1 MAQTQEQILG
11 AIRPT
16 LFIGLGGTGKEVL
29 LRLRRKFYERLG
41 RPGLPCTAYLWAD
54 TDTRDVMAQG
64 ERMDEIY
71 QAVTFQPHEQITL
84 LEGKVG
90 TNLSGMF
97 TNRGEWEHIH
107 NWLHPEVERFGTEI
121 SDGAGGVRTVGR
133 LTFFYNFGNRINN
146 LIPDALNSIN
156 TQQAINAT
164 KQLFQ
169 DRRMGTVELIPE
181 PQVFIV
187 CSLAGGTGCGTV
199 LDTVFY
205 LRYLSQQAGIP
216 IERFVGILF
225 MPNVFYTTAKDEVA
239 QRSYGNAYA
248 ALKELEFYT
257 LRLKQDEDQSIDY
270 HVEWNGGHPLQIQG
284 PPFSIAYIEEMK
296 NEGGIGLDPNR
307 RDEIFSMVAE
317 SLLLDFMPGPFST
330 QKRSHY
336 SNVVQYLSG
345 VHGANISSGGVVLP
359 QEFARR
365 YASFGMSKIEIPLD
379 ALKGAAAARLA
390 SEIAAYINRDTEDPH
405 IMTNV
410 LDDMAQRQLD
420 AHGLENRYGTA
431 WKESIRTALAAIFRG
446 LTIRDRSQVDELET
460 SLKAFEDQYINT
472 RGTDSTKWGV
482 AIDLIRKSSGRVSQ
496 DVNNTLL
503 EWLSSSLDNDARGLR
518 AVLGDSGYLRY
529 MTENLRALYTPLR
542 EGVSPTY
549 DEWQRAAEADADA
562 YEARKNVALRD
573 LREAISSLGVA
584 GLAAR
589 EWTIRKLLERLHE
602 AEEQYALARAATVLY
617 QETKR
622 IAESGVRFLSQ
633 KRPEMDKFQ
642 ESIATLVKSFE
653 NKYREF
659 VSFSEQ
665 VLFIRFFDYEKDWG
679 TFYKLDVDINEQS
692 MEVNPSAEYRRFL
705 ERNFGGN
712 ATLTDLI
719 DIHPRQGEK
728 EIRRLLAE
736 FSENRFWNDFEA
748 HPRNIDVLKHSQ
760 MNDKW
765 NESIERMVRSAMPMI
780 RRETHLS
787 GRPLQIQ
794 RRAYLGVFKD
804 EGQPY
809 ERFIEEVRRRLM
821 GIGFTEQEINV
832 QPTDK
837 PWEVYLYLVTY
848 AFPLSAL
855 PIVTTDCHKAYFD
868 FYQALRNAQITNR
881 KYQIPLHLSEAWE
894 GKFEDLMVYKDD
906 EARRVKESREILL
919 FGAILKILGLT
930 EARGRVLYNYRLGA
944 PSFRVVTIGP
954 KREAIEVLRND
965 NALRPRFIEAINQ
978 RETSLSKEDLE
989 AYYWTIQY
997 LRFSNQFT
1005 VGSPE
1010 LTLLEEKNNDIYGR
1024 LTGPNRVA
1032 AETLDL
1038 EGGKDDERAE
1048 RAKKKLKN
1056 KVEWVGDLPVLA
1068 GMESWKKP
1076 TGG

>member
-1 MAQTQEQILG
+1 MSQSQEQILG

-41 RPGLPCTAYLWAD
+41 RPGLPCTSYLWAD

-84 LEGKVG
+84 LEGSVG

-97 TNRGEWEHIH
+97 TNRGEWRHIH
-107 NWLHPEVERFGTEI
+107 DWLHPEVERFGTEI

-133 LTFFYNFGNRINN
+133 LTFFYHFGNRINN

-169 DRRMGTVELIPE
+169 DRKMGIVELIPE

-199 LDTVFY
+199 LDTVFF

-216 IERFVGILF
+216 IDRFVGILF

-257 LRLKQDEDQSIDY
+257 LRLKQDEDLSIDY
-270 HVEWNGGHPLQIQG
+270 HVEWNGGHRLQIQG

-296 NEGGIGLDPNR
+296 NEGGIGLDPNN

-345 VHGANISSGGVVLP
+345 VQGANIASGGVVLP

-379 ALKGAAAARLA
+379 SLKAAAAALLA
-390 SEIAAYINRDTEDPH
+390 SEIASYINRDTEDPH
-405 IMTNV
+405 IMTSV

-420 AHGLENRYGTA
+420 AGGLENRYGTA
-431 WKESIRTALAAIFRG
+431 WKESIRNALGTIFRG
-446 LTIRDRSQVDELET
+446 RAIKERGQVDELEMA
-460 SLKAFEDQYINT
+460 LKAFEEQYIST
-472 RGTDSTKWGV
+472 RGTDPTKWGV
-482 AIDLIRKSSGRVSQ
+482 AIDLIRKSTGRVSQ

-503 EWLSSSLDNDARGLR
+503 DWLSTSLDNDARGLR

-529 MTENLRALYTPLR
+529 MTENLRALYTPVR
-542 EGVSPTY
+542 EGVSAIY
-549 DEWQRAAEADADA
+549 DEWLTAAQADADA
-562 YEARKNVALRD
+562 YDARKNITLRD
-573 LREAISSLGVA
+573 LREGIRSLGVA
-584 GLAAR
+584 GLAAK

-602 AEEQYALARAATVLY
+602 AEEQYALARAAVVLY

-622 IAESGVRFLSQ
+622 VAESGVRFLSQ
-633 KRPEMDKFQ
+633 KRPDMDKFHG
-642 ESIATLVKSFE
+642 SIATLAKSFE
-653 NKYREF
+653 NRYREF
-659 VSFSEQ
+659 INFGHQ

-679 TFYKLDVDINEQS
+679 EFYKLDVDADEEA
-692 MEVNPSAEYRRFL
+692 MEVNPAAEYRRFL

-719 DIHPRQGEK
+719 AIHPRQGEK

-748 HPRNIDVLKHSQ
+748 HPRNIDVLQHPQ
-760 MNDKW
+760 MNDQW
-765 NESIERMVRSAMPMI
+765 NESIEQMVRSAMPMI
-780 RRETHLS
+780 RRESHLS

-794 RRAYLGVFKD
+794 RRAYLGIYRD
-804 EGQPY
+804 QGQPY
-809 ERFIEEVRRRLM
+809 ERFIEEVRKRLL
-821 GIGFTEQEINV
+821 GLGFTEQEINV

-868 FYQALRNAQITNR
+868 FYQALRNARITNR
-881 KYQIPLHLSEAWE
+881 KYQIPLHLSDAWE
-894 GKFEDLMVYKDD
+894 GKFEDLMVYKDE
-906 EARRVKESREILL
+906 EAKRVKESREILL

-930 EARGRVLYNYRLGA
+930 EARGRIEYNYRLGPPA
-944 PSFRVVTIGP
+944 FRVVTLGP

-965 NALRPRFIEAINQ
+965 NTLRVRFIEAINQ
-978 RETSLSKEDLE
+978 RETMLSKEDLE
-989 AYYWTIQY
+989 TYYWAIQY
-997 LRFSNQFT
+997 LRFSNEFT

-1010 LTLLEEKNNDIYGR
+1010 LTLLDEKNDEVYGR
-1024 LTGPNRVA
+1024 LTANRVA
-1032 AETLDL
+1032 AEALVP
-1038 EGGKDDERAE
+1038 EGDTDSEKAE
-1048 RAKKKLKN
+1048 RAKKKLKS
-1056 KVEWVGDLPVLA
+1056 KVEWIGGLPVIA
-1068 GMESWKKP
+1068 GMEAWKKP
-1076 TGG
+1076 TGS